1 MVNGDCWLQLLSL
14 STSEF
19 GICIYIDYRN
29 HVCFANAVSIEHNV
43 FDEKIHTLIKQK
55 SRTLLFLF
63 FFFFFFSLFACCM
76 DLTIANQGGSTTV
89 QRDYRKGNWNL
100 QETLVLI
107 EAKKMD
113 DERRMKRQGV
123 TSERGKPAELRW
135 KWVEDY
141 CWNKGCFR
149 SQNQCNDKWDNLM
162 RDFKKVREFEKRAGE
177 RGGGGAEEKSYWR
190 MEKIERKD
198 NNLPSNM
205 LLVIYDALVAVVDR
219 KCLTPPPPMAVPTIV
234 EKSTTHFLSSHSMPS
249 PIQQCP
255 IPQTTSTVLLSLPP
269 PLPPAT
275 AEPPSSHPSAQPLPT
290 VGTLLFH
297 TKCRIHSTLI
307 RSKHRFF
314 IKIIFIG
321 EIDVKYT
328 VFMSSIIPFLVKIL
342 SWSRILRPNL
352 CMDLTLFL
360 KLNFVGCY

>member
-1 MVNGDCWLQLLSL
+1 
-14 STSEF
+14 
-19 GICIYIDYRN
+19 
-29 HVCFANAVSIEHNV
+29 
-43 FDEKIHTLIKQK
+43 
-55 SRTLLFLF
+55 
-63 FFFFFFSLFACCM
+63 M
-76 DLTIANQGGSTTV
+76 DLTIANQGGGTTV

-113 DERRMKRQGV
+113 DERRMKRQGD

-177 RGGGGAEEKSYWR
+177 RGGGGGAEEKSYWR

-205 LLVIYDALVAVVDR
+205 LPVIYDALVAVVDR
-219 KCLTPPPPMAVPTIV
+219 KCLTPPPPMAAAVAVPTIV

-275 AEPPSSHPSAQPLPT
+275 AEPPSSHPYAQPLPT

-328 VFMSSIIPFLVKIL
+328 VFMSSIIPFLVKTL
-342 SWSRILRPNL
+342 S
-352 CMDLTLFL
+352 
-360 KLNFVGCY
+360 